1 MDPRAFLERL
11 SAQDELVHVRDLPA
25 RATEPGAFPADV
37 PELIRQRLALVG
49 ITGLYEHQRAA
60 FEVARSGG
68 NVIVATGTASGK
80 TLVYNLAFATAA
92 VPDPKRTAL
101 YLFPTK
107 ALARDQLRQV
117 RELKLPQLRA
127 GVYDGDTPRADRP
140 LIRKN
145 ANLVMTNPDML
156 HAGILPDHPRWADF
170 LLRLSHVV
178 VDETHV
184 FRGVFGSH
192 VAHIVRRLRRL
203 VAHYGG
209 DPAFVLASATV
220 GNPVELAERLVGEP
234 FEAVTDDRSPS
245 GGKTFALWNPPIVD
259 EESGAR
265 RSALTDTSFL
275 MARLA
280 EEGVKS
286 IGFARSRRAAEL
298 LAEFTRRELDAELRP
313 RVKAYRAGYLAEDR
327 RELER
332 KLADDELIAVA
343 STNALE
349 LGIDIGSLDAAL
361 LVGYPGTRAS
371 MWQQAG
377 RAGRR
382 SDGSLAVLVA
392 QDEPLD
398 QYLVTHPAD
407 LFDKPSEAAV
417 IDPTNPYVLIP
428 HLLCAARE
436 QPLSDEEVAT
446 YWPEAAETVLGLEA
460 TGELRRRGSL
470 LHHAG
475 HEPPHRKVDIRST
488 GGRRF
493 QIVIE
498 ETGELLG
505 TVDGSRAYWQ
515 VHPGAIYLHQG
526 EQFEVRE
533 LDLEAGVAVVTRSD
547 PDYYTQSRDTTD
559 IEVVIEQERRPLSAD
574 TETCYGTVRVTNQVV
589 AFARKHVATGEVL
602 EIVPLDLPPLLLE
615 TRAVWWGITQAVL
628 DRSARCGP
636 RRSRAPPTRP
646 STRRSGCSRSSRPAT
661 AGTSAASRPR
671 TIPTPGRVRSSC
683 TTGTKAARASPNGG
697 SPPRG
702 DGSRRR
708 SRPCRAVRV
717 RTDAPRACSRPSAGT
732 GTSRWTRRAPC
743 RCSRRC
749 WAEDRPKHGEARG
762 RDDTRGLHRGRGT
775 VGGDA
780 GRARDR
786 RGGRTRDR
794 RGGRGPGLRRHGRR
808 DGSGRGRL
816 CGRRR
821 AFGGDPPERLA
832 AGRQPVRHDRGRDRG
847 WARRATRS
855 SFGPPTS

>member
-1 MDPRAFLERL
+1 MDAPTFFESLDTEA
-11 SAQDELVHVRDLPA
+11 ELVHVREFPV
-25 RATEPGAFPADV
+25 RVSEPGPFPDDV
-37 PELIRQRLALVG
+37 PGLIRQRLALIGV
-49 ITGLYEHQRAA
+49 TGLYEHQRRAL
-60 FEVARSGG
+60 EIARSGR

-80 TLVYNLAFATAA
+80 TLVYNLAFASEA

-117 RELKLPQLRA
+117 RELRLPQLRA
-127 GVYDGDTPRADRP
+127 GVYDGDTPRPERP

-170 LLRLSHVV
+170 FLRLSFVV

-192 VAHIVRRLRRL
+192 VAHVLRRLRRL

-209 DPAFVLASATV
+209 HPRFVLASATV
-220 GNPVELAERLVGEP
+220 GNPSELAERLTGEP
-234 FEAVTDDRSPS
+234 FDAVTDDRSPS

-280 EEGVKS
+280 EAGVKS
-286 IGFARSRRAAEL
+286 IGFTRSRRAAEL
-298 LAEFTRRELDAELRP
+298 LAEFTRRELDPELRS

-332 KLADDELIAVA
+332 RLANDELIAVA

-382 SDGSLAVLVA
+382 SGGSMAVLVA

-407 LFDKPSEAAV
+407 LFDKPPEAAV
-417 IDPTNPYVLIP
+417 IDPTNPYVSVP

-446 YWPEAAETVLGLEA
+446 YWPDASDAVSGLEA
-460 TGELRRRGSL
+460 AGELRRRGSL

-475 HEPPHRKVDIRST
+475 HEPPHRTVDIRST

-515 VHPGAIYLHQG
+515 VHPGAVYLHQG

-533 LDLEAGVAVVTRSD
+533 LDLAGGVAIVTRSD

-559 IEVVIEQERRPLSAD
+559 IEVVVEAERARLSDRA
-574 TETCYGTVRVTNQVV
+574 ETSFGTVRVTNQVV
-589 AFARKHVATGEVL
+589 AYARKHVATGEVL
-602 EIVPLDLPPLLLE
+602 EIVPLELPPVLLE
-615 TRAVWWGITQAVL
+615 TRAVWWAPSQDVLERASVRSPAVPGAAHAAEHAAIGLLPLVATCDRWDVGGVSTAYHPDTGSCAIFVYDGYEGGAGIAE
-628 DRSARCGP
+628 RGFASARRWLEATLETVANCLCPLGCPSCVQSPKCGNGNEP
-636 RRSRAPPTRP
+636 LDK
-646 STRRSGCSRSSRPAT
+646 
-661 AGTSAASRPR
+661 AGAASLL
-671 TIPTPGRVRSSC
+671 
-683 TTGTKAARASPNGG
+683 AAM
-697 SPPRG
+697 
-702 DGSRRR
+702 
-708 SRPCRAVRV
+708 
-717 RTDAPRACSRPSAGT
+717 
-732 GTSRWTRRAPC
+732 
-743 RCSRRC
+743 
-749 WAEDRPKHGEARG
+749 
-762 RDDTRGLHRGRGT
+762 L
-775 VGGDA
+775 
-780 GRARDR
+780 
-786 RGGRTRDR
+786 
-794 RGGRGPGLRRHGRR
+794 GPG
-808 DGSGRGRL
+808 
-816 CGRRR
+816 
-821 AFGGDPPERLA
+821 
-832 AGRQPVRHDRGRDRG
+832 
-847 WARRATRS
+847 
-855 SFGPPTS
+855 